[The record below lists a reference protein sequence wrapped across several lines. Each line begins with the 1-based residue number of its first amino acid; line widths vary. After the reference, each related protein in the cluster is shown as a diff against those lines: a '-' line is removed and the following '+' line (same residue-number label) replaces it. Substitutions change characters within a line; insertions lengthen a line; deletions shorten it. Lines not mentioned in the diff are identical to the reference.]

1 MKLKIFCDTFSLTRE
16 WNLYLIDFL
25 AFHMLALQWLA
36 PCKNSVKWLTEAEM
50 ALADYPTM
58 SLIFGSEIQIS
69 WVGRP
74 TKMAHAL
81 WGRRLCKLPLEP
93 APPLH
98 RSSHGAPSRTE
109 EHFWSE
115 KDIFLNRET
124 SHLLTFLLRRE
135 VGHFFD
141 NVLTVLVRLN
151 QNLIC
156 TRWHTYL
163 SNGKRGNFME
173 FFPKLTSSL
182 QQDLHQVSKRFQQK
196 MSKCRVSRLNDGT
209 PCAHAPTPHL
219 RKITENQYTNN
230 ALA

>member
-1 MKLKIFCDTFSLTRE
+1 
-16 WNLYLIDFL
+16 
-25 AFHMLALQWLA
+25 MLALQWLA

-58 SLIFGSEIQIS
+58 SMIVGSEIQIS

-115 KDIFLNRET
+115 KDIFMNRET

-173 FFPKLTSSL
+173 FFPSSL
-182 QQDLHQVSKRFQQK
+182 QVFNKVFTRYQKGFNKKCQSAGHQDSMMGQHVH
-196 MSKCRVSRLNDGT
+196 MSPPPISE
-209 PCAHAPTPHL
+209 
-219 RKITENQYTNN
+219 KILKID

>member
-1 MKLKIFCDTFSLTRE
+1 MKEKIFCNTFSLTRE

-50 ALADYPTM
+50 ALADYPIM

-81 WGRRLCKLPLEP
+81 WGRRLCKLPREP

-115 KDIFLNRET
+115 KEQRNITPELPSHISPQARGRALLWQRLDSLGTAEPKFDILIFLMGKEGILWNFFLSWLQVFNKIFTRYQKGFNKKCQSAGYQDSMMGQHVHMPPPPISEK
-124 SHLLTFLLRRE
+124 LL
-135 VGHFFD
+135 
-141 NVLTVLVRLN
+141 
-151 QNLIC
+151 
-156 TRWHTYL
+156 
-163 SNGKRGNFME
+163 
-173 FFPKLTSSL
+173 
-182 QQDLHQVSKRFQQK
+182 
-196 MSKCRVSRLNDGT
+196 
-209 PCAHAPTPHL
+209 
-219 RKITENQYTNN
+219 KID